1 MTENILPETNQQN
14 TSSYEPL
21 INYNSPIYDPF
32 SEPKDDDLFPDNEEA
47 LQILHIS
54 YIFRDIRTLCDIF
67 GRSKKSQD
75 KRLLW
80 KYIIIEW
87 VSLDENLIKFAN
99 SLIAKKTQI
108 ICSDQEIEEL
118 KRLKKEYEQ
127 ARKPHKEKLETIR
140 NKLAAH
146 RELLH
151 FADMAN
157 LWQSINYEELIDILN
172 AAVHFFNFAKDL
184 NIYSFLKVQ
193 DTSEGEMLALIDP
206 ALCLYDESE
215 S

>member
-1 MTENILPETNQQN
+1 M
-14 TSSYEPL
+14 YL
-21 INYNSPIYDPF
+21 IY
-32 SEPKDDDLFPDNEEA
+32 
-47 LQILHIS
+47 
-54 YIFRDIRTLCDIF
+54 
-67 GRSKKSQD
+67 SKSA
-75 KRLLW
+75 
-80 KYIIIEW
+80 
-87 VSLDENLIKFAN
+87 V
-99 SLIAKKTQI
+99 

-127 ARKPHKEKLETIR
+127 ARKLHKEKLEMIR

-193 DTSEGEMLALIDP
+193 NTSKGKMLALIHP
-206 ALCLYDESE
+206 ALCLYA
-215 S
+215 